1 MPRLALADLYLCHS
15 VLAPDAGIEAYLTQI
30 DAWLGRGRWRKKGD
44 ATWSKGGPARHRPPR
59 RRAPV
64 GRRADRDIPPGFR
77 SVDVVILSD
86 EFEVS
91 RTVRQLPWKSNRALE
106 LRGPAAVCPCARSV
120 NVPGGRLAGALCR
133 HPQGPSVRRLHRGRL
148 TRLRLRRVGLVR
160 AGGRGR
166 LRWRDG

>member
-91 RTVRQLPWKSNRALE
+91 RTCDSSLEVQRGFGAPWTGRGVPVRTL
-106 LRGPAAVCPCARSV
+106 
-120 NVPGGRLAGALCR
+120 GGRAGRSADRC
-133 HPQGPSVRRLHRGRL
+133 PVP
-148 TRLRLRRVGLVR
+148 
-160 AGGRGR
+160 
-166 LRWRDG
+166 